1 MIEIEKSDDVVYGYA
16 IGYNDGLAQGGG
28 GNVSDE
34 WQIPDYWLDLGIP
47 ADNELKLLIIKTAP
61 TTTKFKFFTVANFT
75 DDASQVSSGNEI
87 TVDWGDGTVE
97 TIVMEG
103 NGVAHE
109 YSGGGIVMT
118 NGVQAYIVSIKLN
131 TSGFYYCTDSS
142 SQFEIIAAHIGK
154 DFKLNNSAFFS
165 SLLYYIKCFGWQPE
179 EANIDLSHNN
189 LFNGILRRID
199 MTTPWK
205 FVPYY
210 MFSGKNIRKFD
221 GSNLET
227 ISAYAFQS
235 CTQLTEINAP
245 NATNI
250 GARAFQ
256 NCHGLQKITTAENC
270 EIAADAFYYCYLL
283 DDPDLNYLS
292 GI

>member
-1 MIEIEKSDDVVYGYA
+1 MSTKDKAIGYA
-16 IGYNDGLAQGGG
+16 IGYNDGLAKGGG

-34 WQIPDYWLDLGIP
+34 WQIPDYWPDLGIP
-47 ADNELKLLIIKTAP
+47 ADNELRLLIIKNAP
-61 TTTKFKFFTVANFT
+61 TATSFEFFTVANFT
-75 DDASQVSSGNEI
+75 DNASKISSGNEI

-109 YSGGGIVMT
+109 YSGGGIVMS
-118 NGVQAYIVSIKLN
+118 NGVQAYIVSIRLN

-142 SQFEIIAAHIGK
+142 SQYKIIAVHIGK
-154 DFKLNNSAFFS
+154 DFKLNNSAFNT
-165 SLLYYIKCFGWQPE
+165 SLLYYIKCFGWHPE
-179 EANIDLSHNN
+179 EANIDLSHYN
-189 LFNGILRRID
+189 LFSGYLRRID
-199 MTTPWK
+199 MTTPWT

-210 MFSGKNIRKFD
+210 MFNGKNITKFD
-221 GSNLET
+221 ASKLET

-235 CTQLTEINAP
+235 CIHLTEINAP
-245 NATNI
+245 NVTTI
-250 GARAFQ
+250 GAKAFQ
-256 NCHGLQKITTAENC
+256 NCYGLQKITTAENC

-283 DDPDLNYLS
+283 DDPELNFLS